1 MSKSKNSLWKKVKFH
16 AREFQRSQIPVT
28 TGGFELRLSCK
39 QGKKLLSLLFNRDTV
54 IYIACMMW

>member
-39 QGKKLLSLLFNRDTV
+39 LLSLLFNRDTV